1 MSSFSQVGQF
11 AGNAVGGLIT
21 GQGFDTSRWP
31 GVNPQQFVKQQAEAW
46 KPLELIQPSG
56 ASPEQNTIMETG
68 DRQTNALLNYA
79 NTARQQNKQDAQE
92 LLAQQNAWQR
102 SAAQEFTLP
111 ALAFKGQMDLLKAMA
126 SREQQP
132 INGLA
137 WLPDPKNQVFR
148 PPSSLA

>member
-1 MSSFSQVGQF
+1 MSFPSQVGQF
-11 AGNAVGGLIT
+11 VGNTIGGLVT

-31 GVNPQQFVKQQAEAW
+31 AVNPQQFVKQQAEAW
-46 KPLELIQPSG
+46 KPLELTQPLG

-68 DRQTNALLNYA
+68 DRQTDALMNYA

-111 ALAFKGQMDLLKAMA
+111 ALAFKGQMGLLQAMA
-126 SREQQP
+126 SRPQQP

-137 WLPDPKNQVFR
+137 WLPDPKNQVLR
-148 PPSSLA
+148 HPLA

>member
-1 MSSFSQVGQF
+1 MSPFSQIGQF
-11 AGNAVGGLIT
+11 AVNSIGGLIT

-31 GVNPQQFVKQQAEAW
+31 AVNPQQFVKQEAEAW
-46 KPLELIQPSG
+46 KPLELTQPSG

-68 DRQTNALLNYA
+68 DRQTKAFINYA
-79 NTARQQNKQDAQE
+79 EIARQQNEKAAQK
-92 LLAQQNAWQR
+92 LLDQQNAWQR
-102 SAAQEFTLP
+102 LAAQEFTGP
-111 ALAFKGQMDLLKAMA
+111 ALVFKGQMDLLKTMA
-126 SREQQP
+126 SKPQQP